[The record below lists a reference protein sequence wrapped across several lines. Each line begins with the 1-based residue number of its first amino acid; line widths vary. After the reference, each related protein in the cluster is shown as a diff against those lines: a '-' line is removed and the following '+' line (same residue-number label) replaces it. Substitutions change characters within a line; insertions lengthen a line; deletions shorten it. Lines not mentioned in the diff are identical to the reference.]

1 MRIIFA
7 LLIFASVS
15 FAEAWRSPE
24 EARTIEIFKKTSDT
38 VVFISTTS
46 LQIDPFDI
54 FSGVQEKQGVGSGVV
69 IDSKRRLIL
78 TNLHVID
85 SARVEVFL
93 SSGEKVEAALVG
105 KDPETDIALIQI
117 SRADTP
123 LTQIEF
129 GDSSKLTVGQ
139 RVLAIGNPFGL
150 NRTLTAG
157 IISSIDRTVRNPNNK
172 TMRALIQT
180 DAAINPGNSGG
191 PLLDMDGKLIGINTQ
206 IVSNSG
212 DSAGIG
218 FAVPINQITRILP
231 ELVTTGRVRRP
242 KIGWLLVDTSQG
254 PMVRRVYENG
264 PAVGAGV
271 EPMERP
277 VRTRYGIQISVDPS
291 KADLIYAI
299 DGERVFTVDDVDSKV
314 QEKGRDNEL
323 RFTLRLGGIRGKER
337 VVTIKP
343 VLQ

>member
-1 MRIIFA
+1 MKVVLILLVIFSSA
-7 LLIFASVS
+7 LS
-15 FAEAWRSPE
+15 EAWRSPE
-24 EARTIEIFKKTSDT
+24 EARTVEVFKKTSDT

-85 SARVEVFL
+85 SASVEVFL

-105 KDPETDIALIQI
+105 KDPDTDIALIQI
-117 SRADTP
+117 SRTDTP
-123 LTQIEF
+123 LTQVEF

-264 PAVGAGV
+264 PAVRAGV

-291 KADLIYAI
+291 EADLIYSV
-299 DGERVFTVDDVDSKV
+299 DGERVFTVDDVDAKV
-314 QEKGRDNEL
+314 QEKGRDKEL
-323 RFTLRLGGIRGKER
+323 KFTLRSGGVRGKER
-337 VVTIKP
+337 TVTIKP

>member
-1 MRIIFA
+1 MKILLS
-7 LLIFASVS
+7 LLIFFSIGLS
-15 FAEAWRSPE
+15 EAWRSPE
-24 EARTIEIFKKTSDT
+24 EARTIEVFKNTSDT

-54 FSGVQEKQGVGSGVV
+54 FSGVQEKQGVGSGVL
-69 IDSKRRLIL
+69 IDSKRRLVL

-93 SSGEKVEAALVG
+93 SSGEKLEATLVG

-123 LTQIEF
+123 LKQIEF

-231 ELVTTGRVRRP
+231 ELITTGRVKRP

-264 PAVGAGV
+264 PAVRAGV

-277 VRTRYGIQISVDPS
+277 VRTRFGIQISVDPS
-291 KADLIYAI
+291 QADLIYAI
-299 DGERVFTVDDVDSKV
+299 DGERVFTVDDVDAKV
-314 QEKGRDNEL
+314 QEKGRDKEL

-337 VVTIKP
+337 VVSIRP